1 MARYYILILKVIG
14 ALVLAWMLTI
24 FVVSIFH
31 FDEVVYTEDGDFVFF
46 AVIGSIVD
54 VFTYL
59 FYGVIFLIA
68 LLCAAIIGRY
78 SIYLFQFFFTFFKY
92 YIGLWF
98 RFPGGNIP
106 DFDSSSDYYI
116 LDLIGEEIGELLNNL
131 YLFSFQILFAI
142 SIIYAVR
149 SFFKSDP
156 KYTLVTIGSLVL
168 MIVIPLIAFE
178 FNEMM
183 ALFGA
188 DPPKFLE
195 NLADPIDATTTPKG
209 LLFQLPIDDFFAFM
223 ASPVTAFGIIA
234 YIYLEISFQA
244 NYAETVTRPSLQRS
258 DRLEAQL
265 NILRRESVHIIANVD
280 KIREEAK
287 KRKAEIESE
296 QKEGISVGKFFAR
309 TSKRFSYVKEMIEK
323 RKLEEEEK
331 KLVTAASKTRRLGR
345 YIDRLFQED
354 PDAQNTLTASSS
366 APRVANLAY
375 STVINFSYRVILLIF
390 ISYIIIHPRW
400 FLINVF
406 NLPPAITESVAM
418 ASSPEAIIIL
428 LLPIMLLFPVIS
440 QLISY
445 IKHRNLIIRLQQEGR
460 IKEILASVGDY
471 VKKEVV
477 ETEEYIE
484 ETT

>member
-1 MARYYILILKVIG
+1 MARYYILILKIIG

-59 FYGVIFLIA
+59 FYGLIFLIA
-68 LLCAAIIGRY
+68 LFCAFIIGGPSR
-78 SIYLFQFFFTFFKY
+78 YLFDFIIKFFQQ

-98 RFPGGNIP
+98 RFPGGTTPDIDDIP
-106 DFDSSSDYYI
+106 
-116 LDLIGEEIGELLNNL
+116 DLIGKEIGELLNNL
-131 YLFSFQILFAI
+131 YLFSFQILFAV

-149 SFFKSDP
+149 SLFKSDP

-178 FNEMM
+178 FNDMM

-188 DPPKFLE
+188 DPPKFLQD
-195 NLADPIDATTTPKG
+195 LADPINATTTPKG
-209 LLFQLPIDDFFAFM
+209 LLFELPIDDFFAFM

-244 NYAETVTRPSLQRS
+244 NYAETVTKPSLQRS

-287 KRKAEIESE
+287 KRKTEIELE

-471 VKKEVV
+471 VKKEAV
-477 ETEEYIE
+477 EIE
-484 ETT
+484 EAVEETA